1 VQLVTG
7 KPLPPGEQK
16 TERIA
21 KMLYDI
27 IYSIGLIAI
36 AGLIAFFIGKRMA
49 AKPKTKSKTTTF
61 LLKSI
66 QAIAELA
73 VLEYRTEGVTE
84 IKEKKTRLITVRW
97 KRGLLRYTAKLKVGF
112 NLDQLDCAVDDL
124 QKLIR
129 IALPSPKVL
138 SCEIYNRKFYKLPL
152 EKAENV
158 PWKYDIIED
167 FSSDEVLS
175 LDEEARN
182 NALQNVNDLYVLDLL
197 KDKTKMA
204 FKKIVSLSY
213 PDFAT
218 EISIA
223 DLPTTGKSPELP
235 ADTNSQNQ
243 VSSNDRK

>member
-1 VQLVTG
+1 MWYAIYISS
-7 KPLPPGEQK
+7 
-16 TERIA
+16 IA
-21 KMLYDI
+21 V
-27 IYSIGLIAI
+27 IGFL
-36 AGLIAFFIGKRMA
+36 AFIIGKKWA
-49 AKPKTKSKTTTF
+49 APPRKESKTTTF
-61 LLKSI
+61 LIKSI

-84 IKEKKTRLITVRW
+84 IKEKKTKLITVRW

-112 NLDQLDCAVDDL
+112 DLDRLGCNVDDI

-129 IALPSPKVL
+129 IDLPSPKVL

-158 PWKYDIIED
+158 PWKVDIIQD

-213 PDFAT
+213 PEYTT
-218 EISIA
+218 EITIA
-223 DLPTTGKSPELP
+223 DLPAAAVGARLP
-235 ADTNSQNQ
+235 GRADSQNQ
-243 VSSNDRK
+243 VPDSDKT

>member
-1 VQLVTG
+1 MWYYPVT
-7 KPLPPGEQK
+7 
-16 TERIA
+16 ISCIV
-21 KMLYDI
+21 I
-27 IYSIGLIAI
+27 IGVLGYV
-36 AGLIAFFIGKRMA
+36 IGKKRASPA
-49 AKPKTKSKTTTF
+49 ATESKTTTF
-61 LLKSI
+61 LIKSI

-84 IKEKKTRLITVRW
+84 IKEKKKSLFTVRW

-112 NLDQLDCAVDDL
+112 DLDRLDCAVEDSR
-124 QKLIR
+124 KLIR
-129 IALPSPKVL
+129 INLPCPKVL

-152 EKAENV
+152 EKAENI

-204 FKKIVSLSY
+204 FKRIVSLSY
-213 PDFAT
+213 PDYAT
-218 EISIA
+218 DISIMA
-223 DLPTTGKSPELP
+223 EPETGFIGELP
-235 ADTNSQNQ
+235 AGPDSENRTAETN
-243 VSSNDRK
+243 KH

>member
-1 VQLVTG
+1 
-7 KPLPPGEQK
+7 
-16 TERIA
+16 
-21 KMLYDI
+21 MWDF
-27 IYSIGLIAI
+27 IYFLIAVLVGI
-36 AGLIAFFIGKRMA
+36 LAFFIGRKFA
-49 AKPKTKSKTTTF
+49 GGTKTESKTTTF
-61 LLKSI
+61 LIKSI

-84 IKEKKTRLITVRW
+84 IKEKKQNLFSVRW

-112 NLDQLDCAVDDL
+112 DLERLDCAVEDS
-124 QKLIR
+124 QKQIR
-129 IALPSPKVL
+129 ITLPTPKVL

-158 PWKYDIIED
+158 PWKFDIIED

-204 FKKIVSLSY
+204 FKRIVSLSY
-213 PDFAT
+213 PDYAT

-223 DLPTTGKSPELP
+223 ADSASAIAGTLTGKS
-235 ADTNSQNQ
+235 ASQGGNSE
-243 VSSNDRK
+243 SGKA

>member
-1 VQLVTG
+1 
-7 KPLPPGEQK
+7 
-16 TERIA
+16 
-21 KMLYDI
+21 MLYDI
-27 IYSIGLIAI
+27 IYSIGLVAI
-36 AGLIAFFIGKRMA
+36 AGLIAFFIGRRMA
-49 AKPKTKSKTTTF
+49 AKPKTESKTTTF
-61 LLKSI
+61 LIKSI

-112 NLDQLDCAVDDL
+112 DLDRLDCNVDDL

-129 IALPSPKVL
+129 IDLPCPKVL

-158 PWKYDIIED
+158 PWKVDIIQD

-182 NALQNVNDLYVLDLL
+182 NALKNVNDLYVLDLL
-197 KDKTKMA
+197 KDKTRMA

-213 PDFAT
+213 PDYTT
-218 EISIA
+218 EITIA
-223 DLPTTGKSPELP
+223 DLPAAAAGPQLP
-235 ADTNSQNQ
+235 GDTNSQNQ
-243 VSSNDRK
+243 NSNTDKK

>member
-1 VQLVTG
+1 MWDVIYFIGAVLVG
-7 KPLPPGEQK
+7 VL
-16 TERIA
+16 
-21 KMLYDI
+21 
-27 IYSIGLIAI
+27 
-36 AGLIAFFIGKRMA
+36 AFFIGRKFA
-49 AKPKTKSKTTTF
+49 AAPKAESKTTTF
-61 LLKSI
+61 LIKSI

-84 IKEKKTRLITVRW
+84 IKEEKTHLITVRW
-97 KRGLLRYTAKLKVGF
+97 KRGLLRYTAKLKIGF
-112 NLDQLDCAVDDL
+112 DLDRLDCAVEDS
-124 QKLIR
+124 QRLIR
-129 IALPSPKVL
+129 IGLPSPRVL

-197 KDKTKMA
+197 KDKTKLA

-213 PDFAT
+213 PDYT
-218 EISIA
+218 TDISITA
-223 DLPTTGKSPELP
+223 EPASGIAGKLPGESASEGRDAESDK
-235 ADTNSQNQ
+235 Q
-243 VSSNDRK
+243 

>member
-1 VQLVTG
+1 
-7 KPLPPGEQK
+7 
-16 TERIA
+16 
-21 KMLYDI
+21 MLYDI
-27 IYSIGLIAI
+27 IYSIGLVAI
-36 AGLIAFFIGKRMA
+36 AGLIAFFIGRRMA
-49 AKPKTKSKTTTF
+49 AKPKTESKTTTF
-61 LLKSI
+61 LIKSI

-112 NLDQLDCAVDDL
+112 DLDRLDCSVDDL
-124 QKLIR
+124 QKMIR
-129 IALPSPKVL
+129 IDLPSPKVL

-158 PWKYDIIED
+158 PWKVDIIQD

-182 NALQNVNDLYVLDLL
+182 NALKNVNDLYVLDLL
-197 KDKTKMA
+197 KDKTRMA

-213 PDFAT
+213 PEYTT

-223 DLPTTGKSPELP
+223 DLPAAAGSQLP
-235 ADTNSQNQ
+235 GRADSQNQ
-243 VSSNDRK
+243 VPGSDKT

>member
-1 VQLVTG
+1 MWDVIYFV
-7 KPLPPGEQK
+7 
-16 TERIA
+16 A
-21 KMLYDI
+21 AVI
-27 IYSIGLIAI
+27 IGVL
-36 AGLIAFFIGKRMA
+36 AFFIGKRFA
-49 AKPKTKSKTTTF
+49 GSPRTESKTTTF
-61 LLKSI
+61 LIKSI

-84 IKEKKTRLITVRW
+84 IKEKKTSLISVRW

-112 NLDQLDCAVDDL
+112 DLDRLDCAVEDS
-124 QKLIR
+124 QRLIR
-129 IALPSPKVL
+129 ITLPSPKVL

-175 LDEEARN
+175 LDEEART

-204 FKKIVSLSY
+204 FKRIVSLSY
-213 PDFAT
+213 PDYAT

-223 DLPTTGKSPELP
+223 AESASRIAGKLPGESASQDP
-235 ADTNSQNQ
+235 AGESG
-243 VSSNDRK
+243 RP

>member
-1 VQLVTG
+1 
-7 KPLPPGEQK
+7 
-16 TERIA
+16 
-21 KMLYDI
+21 MLYDI
-27 IYSIGLIAI
+27 LYSVGLIAV
-36 AGLIAFFIGKRMA
+36 AGGIAFFIGKKMA
-49 AKPKTKSKTTTF
+49 VKPRTQSKTTTF
-61 LLKSI
+61 LMKSI

-84 IKEKKTRLITVRW
+84 IKEKKTRLVTVRW

-112 NLDQLDCAVDDL
+112 NLDRLDCAVEDS

-175 LDEEARN
+175 LDDEART

-197 KDKTKMA
+197 KDKTRMA

-213 PDFAT
+213 PDYRT

-223 DLPTTGKSPELP
+223 DWPATGKSPELP

-243 VSSNDRK
+243 VPNNDKT

>member
-1 VQLVTG
+1 
-7 KPLPPGEQK
+7 
-16 TERIA
+16 
-21 KMLYDI
+21 MLYDI
-27 IYSIGLIAI
+27 MYSIGLVAI
-36 AGLIAFFIGKRMA
+36 AGLIAFFIGRRMA
-49 AKPKTKSKTTTF
+49 AKPKTESKTTTF
-61 LLKSI
+61 LIKSI

-84 IKEKKTRLITVRW
+84 IKEKKTKLITVRW

-112 NLDQLDCAVDDL
+112 DLDRLGCNVDDL

-129 IALPSPKVL
+129 IDLPSPKVL

-158 PWKYDIIED
+158 PWKVDIIQD

-197 KDKTKMA
+197 KDKTRMA

-213 PDFAT
+213 PEYTT

-223 DLPTTGKSPELP
+223 DLPIAAAGAQLP
-235 ADTNSQNQ
+235 GRADSQNQ
-243 VSSNDRK
+243 VPDSDKT

>member
-1 VQLVTG
+1 
-7 KPLPPGEQK
+7 
-16 TERIA
+16 
-21 KMLYDI
+21 MLYDI
-27 IYSIGLIAI
+27 MYSIGLVAI
-36 AGLIAFFIGKRMA
+36 AGLIAFFIGRRMA
-49 AKPKTKSKTTTF
+49 AKPKTESKTTTF
-61 LLKSI
+61 LIKSI

-84 IKEKKTRLITVRW
+84 IKEKKTKLITVRW

-112 NLDQLDCAVDDL
+112 DLDRLGCNVDDL

-129 IALPSPKVL
+129 IDLPSPKVL

-158 PWKYDIIED
+158 PWKVDIIQD

-213 PDFAT
+213 PEYTT

-223 DLPTTGKSPELP
+223 DLPIAAAGAQLP
-235 ADTNSQNQ
+235 GRADSQNQ
-243 VSSNDRK
+243 VPDSDKT